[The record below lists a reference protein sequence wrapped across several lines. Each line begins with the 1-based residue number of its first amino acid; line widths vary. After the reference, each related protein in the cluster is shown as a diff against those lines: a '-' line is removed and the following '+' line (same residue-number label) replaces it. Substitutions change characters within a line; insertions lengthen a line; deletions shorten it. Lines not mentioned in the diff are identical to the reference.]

1 MAIYI
6 VTGTSRQLGLQHHE
20 VQIFVFKRAKINNY
34 SDLLKG
40 RLEEPYD
47 YFFFIIY
54 HILPV
59 VTSSGSDE
67 IFMLAKN
74 VGPSMTVLRDDV
86 QHFWPAHGQK

>member
-6 VTGTSRQLGLQHHE
+6 VTGTSQQLGLQHHE

-40 RLEEPYD
+40 RLEELYD
-47 YFFFIIY
+47 
-54 HILPV
+54 ILPV

-74 VGPSMTVLRDDV
+74 VGPSMTVLRDDI
-86 QHFWPAHGQK
+86 QHFWPAHGQKKLPFRCS